1 MLNELNNVIDYIE
14 EHLTDDLSM
23 DMIAEN
29 TGVSGYHC
37 GKYFIIFRVD
47 P

>member
-29 TGVSGYHC
+29 TGFWLSLRES
-37 GKYFIIFRVD
+37 ILLSFRVD